1 VRILVDDLDARAR
14 NVGFAAL
21 DAHPNVDVRMFNPF
35 ASRDGFFSFLG
46 EAIGSFNR
54 INRRMHNKS
63 WIADNRVALVGG
75 RNLGDEYFG
84 ASEAVNFEDL
94 DFAMV
99 GPVVRE
105 VSASFDRFWNSEL
118 TYPIQVLDADSVTD
132 ENLLKLRDLL
142 SNAKA
147 EAQEGWYATELRQS
161 ESIQRLLG
169 GDWAVQWSASY
180 EFVSDDPRKATGT
193 LGDDASNVGKT
204 LFPAMRESAS
214 ELFIISPYFV
224 PGEQG
229 TDALLAVAHEGASV
243 RILTNSLASNDVA
256 AVHGGYASRRKD
268 LLAGGV
274 ELWEIKP
281 TGGMQVQSSVKGS
294 SGAALHTKAMA
305 MDSERLFVGSYN
317 LDPRSTSLNCEQG
330 VLVESAALA
339 AQLNDLFAVMTSADR
354 AWSVDLENNNLS
366 WTDGTDTFDR
376 DPLASAGRRFQAWFA
391 RTFGLESQ
399 L

>member
-1 VRILVDDLDARAR
+1 
-14 NVGFAAL
+14 
-21 DAHPNVDVRMFNPF
+21 
-35 ASRDGFFSFLG
+35 
-46 EAIGSFNR
+46 
-54 INRRMHNKS
+54 
-63 WIADNRVALVGG
+63 
-75 RNLGDEYFG
+75 
-84 ASEAVNFEDL
+84 
-94 DFAMV
+94 
-99 GPVVRE
+99 
-105 VSASFDRFWNSEL
+105 
-118 TYPIQVLDADSVTD
+118 
-132 ENLLKLRDLL
+132 
-142 SNAKA
+142 
-147 EAQEGWYATELRQS
+147 
-161 ESIQRLLG
+161 
-169 GDWAVQWSASY
+169 
-180 EFVSDDPRKATGT
+180 
-193 LGDDASNVGKT
+193 
-204 LFPAMRESAS
+204 MRESAS
-214 ELFIISPYFV
+214 DLFIISPYFV

-229 TDALLAVAHEGASV
+229 TDALLAIAHQGASV